1 MFLLLPNLHIHT
13 RCSRELLDITCQL
26 ANALKRQGVKKG
38 DRVVVYMPTSP
49 YVVASMMACAR
60 IGAVHRF
67 VHLSSCSFEL
77 DTVLLLCMLSTCS
90 CLVSRERE
98 LSYIFGI

>member
-1 MFLLLPNLHIHT
+1 MSFYVLAPTKFTHLHT
-13 RCSRELLDITCQL
+13 LFCRELLDITCQL

-67 VHLSSCSFEL
+67 VYFSHL
-77 DTVLLLCMLSTCS
+77 
-90 CLVSRERE
+90 
-98 LSYIFGI
+98 

>member
-1 MFLLLPNLHIHT
+1 M
-13 RCSRELLDITCQL
+13 
-26 ANALKRQGVKKG
+26 KKG

-67 VHLSSCSFEL
+67 VYLSSRISEQ
-77 DTVLLLCMLSTCS
+77 DAVLLLCSI
-90 CLVSRERE
+90 LVVA
-98 LSYIFGI
+98 LFPGNVNKVIQLVVTLVYLFKYLHHTLW

>member
-1 MFLLLPNLHIHT
+1 MSFYVLALTKFTHLHT
-13 RCSRELLDITCQL
+13 LFYRELLDITCQL
-26 ANALKRQGVKKG
+26 ANALKRRGVKKG

-67 VHLSSCSFEL
+67 VYFLHL
-77 DTVLLLCMLSTCS
+77 
-90 CLVSRERE
+90 
-98 LSYIFGI
+98 

>member
-1 MFLLLPNLHIHT
+1 M
-13 RCSRELLDITCQL
+13 
-26 ANALKRQGVKKG
+26 KKG

-67 VHLSSCSFEL
+67 VYLSSRIFEL
-77 DTVLLLCMLSTCS
+77 DTVPLALLSTCS
-90 CLVSRERE
+90 CLVPRECE
-98 LSYIFGI
+98 QGYTTCSNSCIFMV

>member
-1 MFLLLPNLHIHT
+1 M
-13 RCSRELLDITCQL
+13 
-26 ANALKRQGVKKG
+26 KKG

-67 VHLSSCSFEL
+67 VHLSSHSFKL
-77 DTVLLLCMLSTCS
+77 DTVLLLCSVLM
-90 CLVSRERE
+90 
-98 LSYIFGI
+98 

>member
-1 MFLLLPNLHIHT
+1 MSFYVLALTKFTHLHT
-13 RCSRELLDITCQL
+13 LFYRELLDIACQL
-26 ANALKRQGVKKG
+26 ANALKRRGVKKG

-67 VHLSSCSFEL
+67 VYFLHL
-77 DTVLLLCMLSTCS
+77 
-90 CLVSRERE
+90 
-98 LSYIFGI
+98 